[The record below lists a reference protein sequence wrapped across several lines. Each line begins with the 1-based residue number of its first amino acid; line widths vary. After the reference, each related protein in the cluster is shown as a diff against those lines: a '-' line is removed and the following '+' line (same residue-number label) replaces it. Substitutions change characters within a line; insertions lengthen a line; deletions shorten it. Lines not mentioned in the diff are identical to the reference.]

1 MFRALHYGA
10 PPHGGIAP
18 GVDRIVMLLADTP
31 NLREVTAFPLSQ
43 RAEELLLGAPGAV
56 GERQLKELHIQLSLA
71 ARERLRE
78 EAQAKAGAEDG
89 TPADARG

>member
-10 PPHGGIAP
+10 PPHGGIAS
-18 GVDRIVMLLADTP
+18 GADRIVMLLADTP

-43 RAEELLLGAPGAV
+43 RAEELLLGAPGRV
-56 GERQLKELHIQLSLA
+56 GERQLKELNIQLSLA

-78 EAQAKAGAEDG
+78 EAERAAGAGNGGADG
-89 TPADARG
+89 